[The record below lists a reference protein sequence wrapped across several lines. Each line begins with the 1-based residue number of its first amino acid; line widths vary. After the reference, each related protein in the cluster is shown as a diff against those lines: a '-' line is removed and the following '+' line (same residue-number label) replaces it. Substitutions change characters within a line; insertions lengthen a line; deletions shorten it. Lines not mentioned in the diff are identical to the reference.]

1 MSLSSSD
8 KNRPVLV
15 LYLRVRVY
23 VERIDMIQCQVAL
36 HHYYLQLRENL
47 LDQWSGSNSV
57 REERCWELATLAV
70 QADEAEY
77 GTPSQFRAEKYFPLW
92 VINLRGLDYVR
103 KNMPKIVK
111 NPEFQVSSARE
122 AKMQFCQEAS
132 RSPFALNC
140 HLYGLRRHKA
150 DMTDNALIG
159 INDKGID
166 MWDVGS
172 NGERIP
178 LRSLPW
184 NKMVR
189 LTFDHKKLTIG
200 GVDNSKMSL
209 FAQSDDKARYILNFC
224 KDVHQQLIQINLHFA
239 LSKKPYNSLPPG
251 WGNEVCVDSGRI
263 NRLAALPPIQAPS
276 PQSQST
282 STTPAQSSPASAI
295 ISLPPYARG
304 SSPHPLMRIHQQHSI
319 DSTTTAAET
328 PLDSEKN
335 SVKER
340 TGSDTSSSMTTTN
353 ITTELPKKKRSSGGA
368 KARIATNNL
377 PPSTKIG
384 GRYEPHQPNQK
395 HNRISPTYSNAS
407 DNTADSGGT
416 TSSIP
421 NEIENFLNNAA
432 SPPRYKPSDEEIAPN
447 GIMTNST
454 SSTMSGLSQ
463 KLNGTVAAVQQQQ
476 QQQYDTSGY
485 ASSQQQQQQQ
495 QHPITPESAAERR
508 NHFVASRTFDEY
520 PTSIGN
526 ATMEAASRSLHDLRF
541 QQHHHQQQQ
550 QQQQQQFHQQ
560 QAPPPPQQ
568 PSMPNGYPAIRQPP
582 NYHFA
587 LQQLTHHQQPPPQ
600 QPPPSSHRTYPMP
613 QPPPTMNPTTMTPP
627 GHPRPSRWPTV
638 NGADPDLMLLIERMH
653 LQHQQFVPTQYN
665 IHPSQQQQMTP
676 RKQNSMTIEQQQ
688 DHFGVHRGVSE
699 PRLNLS
705 VHQNNQQPQ
714 GANLYATNNSSS
726 SVQQQQH
733 RTPLPHQ
740 HSTTSNTSSS
750 NIAAAQKKRRYTSR
764 SPSNRGINRVKSMPA
779 PPSGVI
785 MNDANGTRFHHS
797 DANGI
802 PSSSSS
808 NQYNTNRQ
816 PPPYNHAFQM
826 QQETNV
832 SRKNALEKRH
842 STSGIAFE
850 HVNSIH
856 QFPML
861 NALMQE
867 NGGMPSTSA
876 SEDTSTTSIIST
888 TQGTIPPQ
896 DYDRS
901 SLESDTVSIESGY
914 RQQRDGSFAERYATT
929 PPRPSNLIGIQQQA
943 SSISG
948 SPPSP
953 PFYYTAAQ
961 ATGPLMWNNNNS
973 NNAFSRGEY
982 LIQDNLQS
990 FLASVPHGYR
1000 NIGNNN
1006 NHGNE
1011 IGHRPNGLVFESYPF
1026 GNV

>member
-1 MSLSSSD
+1 
-8 KNRPVLV
+8 
-15 LYLRVRVY
+15 
-23 VERIDMIQCQVAL
+23 MIQCQVAL

-70 QADEAEY
+70 QADEAEQN

-103 KNMPKIVK
+103 KNMPKVVK
-111 NPEFQVSSARE
+111 NPEFKVASARE

-200 GVDNSKMSL
+200 GIDNSKMSL
-209 FAQSDDKARYILNFC
+209 YAQSDDKARYILNFC

-276 PQSQST
+276 QSST
-282 STTPAQSSPASAI
+282 STTPAQASPASLI
-295 ISLPPYARG
+295 LPPYARG

-319 DSTTTAAET
+319 DSTTAAEN
-328 PLDSEKN
+328 LDSEKN

-340 TGSDTSSSMTTTN
+340 AGSDTSSATTN
-353 ITTELPKKKRSSGGA
+353 TTTELPKKKRSSGGA
-368 KARIATNNL
+368 KARIANNL
-377 PPSTKIG
+377 PNSVATKIG
-384 GRYEPHQPNQK
+384 GRYEPHQPNSK

-407 DNTADSGGT
+407 DITADSGP

-421 NEIENFLNNAA
+421 SEIETFLNNAA
-432 SPPRYKPSDEEIAPN
+432 SPPRYQPSDEQIVPN

-454 SSTMSGLSQ
+454 SSTMSAMSQ
-463 KLNGTVAAVQQQQ
+463 KMNGTISNGVQQQQ
-476 QQQYDTSGY
+476 QQQQQQQLQYDTSGY
-485 ASSQQQQQQQ
+485 ASSPHQLNS
-495 QHPITPESAAERR
+495 ESASERR
-508 NHFVASRTFDEY
+508 HHFVVSRTFDEY
-520 PTSIGN
+520 QTPIGN
-526 ATMEAASRSLHDLRF
+526 SAMEAAASRSLNDLLF
-541 QQHHHQQQQ
+541 HQQQHHQQQQ
-550 QQQQQQFHQQ
+550 QQQQHQM
-560 QAPPPPQQ
+560 PPPPPH

-582 NYHFA
+582 NYQFA
-587 LQQLTHHQQPPPQ
+587 LQQLTHHQQQ
-600 QPPPSSHRTYPMP
+600 QQQSHRPYPIL
-613 QPPPTMNPTTMTPP
+613 PPAMNHPSPP
-627 GHPRPSRWPTV
+627 MMASSGHPRPSRWPTV
-638 NGADPDLMLLIERMH
+638 NGADPDLMMLIERMQ
-653 LQHQQFVPTQYN
+653 LQHQQYVPSNN
-665 IHPSQQQQMTP
+665 IHPSTQITP

-688 DHFGVHRGVSE
+688 EQFGVHRGVSE

-714 GANLYATNNSSS
+714 VANLYANNNSSAS
-726 SVQQQQH
+726 NVQQQQH
-733 RTPLPHQ
+733 QQQRTQLPHQ
-740 HSTTSNTSSS
+740 QSVASNASSS
-750 NIAAAQKKRRYTSR
+750 NNAQKKRRYASR

-785 MNDANGTRFHHS
+785 MNDANGTR
-797 DANGI
+797 
-802 PSSSSS
+802 
-808 NQYNTNRQ
+808 
-816 PPPYNHAFQM
+816 
-826 QQETNV
+826 
-832 SRKNALEKRH
+832 KNALEKRH

-861 NALMQE
+861 SALMQE

-876 SEDTSTTSIIST
+876 SDDTSTTSIIST
-888 TQGTIPPQ
+888 SQTTTASIPPR

-901 SLESDTVSIESGY
+901 SLESDTVSVESY
-914 RQQRDGSFAERYATT
+914 RQQQRDGSFAERYATT
-929 PPRPSNLIGIQQQA
+929 PPRPTNIIGLQQQA

-953 PFYYTAAQ
+953 PFYYASQ
-961 ATGPLMWNNNNS
+961 AGPLMWNNNN
-973 NNAFSRGEY
+973 NGFSRGEY
-982 LIQDNLQS
+982 LIQDNIQS

-1000 NIGNNN
+1000 SNNN
-1006 NHGNE
+1006 NNMPGNHTE
-1011 IGHRPNGLVFESYPF
+1011 IGHRPNGLVFESLPY